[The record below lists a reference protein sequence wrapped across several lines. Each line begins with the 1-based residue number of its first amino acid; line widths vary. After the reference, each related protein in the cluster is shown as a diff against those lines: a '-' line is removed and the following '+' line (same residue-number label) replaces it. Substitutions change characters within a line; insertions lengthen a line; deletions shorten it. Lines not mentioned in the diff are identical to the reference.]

1 MRLLWVTASVL
12 AVLTAVTVAAVIGSA
27 PAHPGGPAPVHQGAL
42 CGQVPAGRPA
52 VRHIIVVMLENR
64 SYSQVI
70 GSPAAP
76 YQTKLASV
84 CGSATEAFGATH
96 GSASNYLAAS
106 AGQYP
111 SSSLHGCNYSAC
123 ASSENNIYQQ
133 LDGADLSWKVYEE
146 SMPSACDKSSAWPY
160 KIGHNPAIFY
170 TGISP
175 VECRADDVPVA
186 DLTAR
191 SGAFYDDLRNGALP
205 SVAWVTPNRYNDG
218 EKPCRGSCP
227 LRSADIWLRK
237 FLTLVAAAPAYRN
250 GSVLVVVTYDEG
262 RGPDNKFGE
271 NCADKTAD
279 LAGLQPSCHVPLFA
293 VWQYAKPGNVGTFF
307 TLYSVTRTVED
318 TFGLACL
325 AHACDR
331 ATASLAGS
339 GFGF

>member
-1 MRLLWVTASVL
+1 MRWLWVTALVL
-12 AVLTAVTVAAVIGSA
+12 AVLTAATVAAVIGSA
-27 PAHPGGPAPVHQGAL
+27 PARPGGSAPVHPGAL
-42 CGQVPAGRPA
+42 CGQVPAGRSD
-52 VRHIIVVMLENR
+52 VRHVIVVMLENR

-76 YQTKLASV
+76 YQTRLASV

-133 LDGADLSWKVYEE
+133 LDGAGLTWKVYEE

-175 VECRADDVPVA
+175 AECQADDVPVA

-218 EKPCRGSCP
+218 ERPCRGSCP
-227 LRSADIWLRK
+227 LRSADIWLR
-237 FLTLVAAAPAYRN
+237 
-250 GSVLVVVTYDEG
+250 
-262 RGPDNKFGE
+262 
-271 NCADKTAD
+271 
-279 LAGLQPSCHVPLFA
+279 
-293 VWQYAKPGNVGTFF
+293 
-307 TLYSVTRTVED
+307 
-318 TFGLACL
+318 
-325 AHACDR
+325 
-331 ATASLAGS
+331 
-339 GFGF
+339 

>member
-1 MRLLWVTASVL
+1 MRLLGVTALVS
-12 AVLTAVTVAAVIGSA
+12 AVLTGVTVTAVIWPVPPR
-27 PAHPGGPAPVHQGAL
+27 PARL
-42 CGQVPAGRPA
+42 CGATPAVRPA
-52 VRHIIVVMLENR
+52 IRHIIVVMLENR
-64 SYSQVI
+64 SYGQVI

-76 YQTKLASV
+76 YETKLARA
-84 CGSATEAFGATH
+84 CGNATEAFGATH

-111 SSSLHGCNYSAC
+111 PSSLHGCNYPAC

-133 LDGADLSWKVYEE
+133 LDGAGLSWKAYEE

-170 TGISP
+170 TGISSA
-175 VECRADDVPVA
+175 ECRARDVPAA

-191 SGAFYDDLRNGALP
+191 SGSFYTDLLNGALP

-218 EKPCRGSCP
+218 EKPCPGSCP
-227 LRSADIWLRK
+227 LKAADTWLRR
-237 FLTLVAAAPAYRN
+237 FLTLVAAAPAYQN
-250 GSVLVVVTYDEG
+250 GSVLILVTYDEG
-262 RGPDNKFGE
+262 RGPDNAFGE
-271 NCADKTAD
+271 SCANQAAD
-279 LAGLQPSCHVPLFA
+279 LAGGQPSCHVPLFV

-307 TLYSVTRTVED
+307 TLYSVTRTVAD

-331 ATASLAGS
+331 ATASLVGS